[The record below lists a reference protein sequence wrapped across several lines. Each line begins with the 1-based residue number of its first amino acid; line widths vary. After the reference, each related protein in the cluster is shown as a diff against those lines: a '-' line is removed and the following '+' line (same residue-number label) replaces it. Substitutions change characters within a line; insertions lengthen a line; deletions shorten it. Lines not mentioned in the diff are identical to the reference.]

1 MSANPETGETGGPM
15 IESELGTCL
24 RLAEC
29 EPDTPRVVPKSLEE
43 DVIFELWEVA
53 QQDIWRAWMLE
64 TDPANLQPKV
74 RPLNRRVADFIR
86 ANKPPDLDAT
96 RINAALDV
104 VESPWPRREEA
115 MLREWFEDDTRAG
128 GAKAAYL
135 VDQILETGLEPF
147 RGPEPLSP
155 IRFDEIEL
163 VCWLALSPI
172 NPPQAAETK

>member
-1 MSANPETGETGGPM
+1 M

-29 EPDTPRVVPKSLEE
+29 EPDTPRMVRKSLEE
-43 DVIFELWEVA
+43 DGIFDLWEVA

-86 ANKPPDLDAT
+86 ANQPPDIDAT

-104 VESPWPRREEA
+104 VESPWPRRKET
-115 MLREWFEDDTRAG
+115 MLREWFEDDTRTGA
-128 GAKAAYL
+128 AKATHL
-135 VDQILETGLEPF
+135 IDQILETGLEPF
-147 RGPEPLSP
+147 RGPEPLPP

-163 VCWLALSPI
+163 VCWLALSPEA
-172 NPPQAAETK
+172 PASRR